1 MGNVHMEATQINY
14 REGGTKMSVAQ
25 AIKNAGSEIT
35 PEEKTWIDS
44 IPALTT
50 SNAGKTDQD
59 VIAPEFDAESGVYAV
74 GDKVMYDGKLYKF
87 TTAHETPGDWDSTEV
102 SETTVDDELSSLES
116 GLSDVNSNLT
126 TLSNNVIKVEGSG
139 LIPSNGSEEL
149 TLLPYA
155 AAYIISTCQEDS
167 VNYSALYYV
176 TYNANGVYGISPIV
190 SANSIAATAQSD
202 CKVVLSNSGSYGAYY
217 KVLRIA

>member
-14 REGGTKMSVAQ
+14 REGGKKMSVAQ

-102 SETTVDDELSSLES
+102 SETTVDNELSSLES
-116 GLSDVNSNLT
+116 DLSMLVGISVKEKSTGGVSGNVIFTLT
-126 TLSNNVIKVEGSG
+126 NNGKYSGILLITGNANKCAMYYIYYSGEGSVCEKISGNNVYTVTVDAA
-139 LIPSNGSEEL
+139 NGNITA
-149 TLLPYA
+149 TLNDWSKATL
-155 AAYIISTCQEDS
+155 IST
-167 VNYSALYYV
+167 
-176 TYNANGVYGISPIV
+176 
-190 SANSIAATAQSD
+190 
-202 CKVVLSNSGSYGAYY
+202 
-217 KVLRIA
+217 RIFS